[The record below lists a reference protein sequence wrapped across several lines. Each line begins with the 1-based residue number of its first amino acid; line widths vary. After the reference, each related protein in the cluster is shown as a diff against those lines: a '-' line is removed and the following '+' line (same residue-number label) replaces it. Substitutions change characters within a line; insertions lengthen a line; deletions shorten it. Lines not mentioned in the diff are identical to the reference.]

1 MPLIENNLVIKLVI
15 AGENKLAE
23 GENDMEFQSVPIG
36 DVRDGICA
44 LSRNADKIAK
54 KSQELTSR
62 FVDVLSESSLL
73 VRDLKVLD
81 TKAWPE
87 TKEDLYEFGK
97 GDMTLI
103 LLHFAAVLN
112 DTVDC
117 TEVLGEWLQL
127 KIYIFPA
134 TCSMSAERCW
144 STLSTGKAFANVM
157 KVINLLRVLP
167 VSNAVLERCFS
178 T

>member
-36 DVRDGICA
+36 DVQDGICA
-44 LSRNADKIAK
+44 LRRNADKIAK

-87 TKEDLYEFGK
+87 TKEDFYEFGK

-112 DTVDC
+112 DKVDC

-134 TCSMSAERCW
+134 TCSMSAERCSVADPGFLQGGCGIW
-144 STLSTGKAFANVM
+144 CL
-157 KVINLLRVLP
+157 
-167 VSNAVLERCFS
+167 
-178 T
+178 